1 MQAGLSHLALIP
13 TQTRSN
19 LARLHVS
26 MLVLVWL
33 APNFQRTF
41 TLSVKVDFN
50 RFELPFSS
58 FQTANAVSNIFGLIV
73 F

>member
-1 MQAGLSHLALIP
+1 MHVTATTLTIQAELSHLALIP

-26 MLVLVWL
+26 MLALVWP

-50 RFELPFSS
+50 RLNFFFSS
-58 FQTANAVSNIFGLIV
+58 F
-73 F
+73 